1 MIVAVTPLAVAFLGV
16 LAAMAALSGEARS
29 CRRRGLLVLVALG
42 VVLAPCDGQ
51 PAGHYLS
58 GVSASWSVPT
68 VCLLAAYVAKWWTG
82 RELLDARALRAAWLF
97 GGTAGMV
104 VLPATLS
111 GLVGPYGLGWGSP
124 VLPALVWVVTAT
136 LIVTGNRFG
145 LVLGFAVLAFDL
157 RLLESQN
164 LWDTLVDPAFG
175 LVSLIALA
183 RGAVRR
189 AVRRRPVPPV
199 APHGT

>member
-1 MIVAVTPLAVAFLGV
+1 VIAAATPLAVAFLGV
-16 LAAMAALSGEARS
+16 VATMAALSGEAPS
-29 CRRRGLLVLVALG
+29 RRRKLLLVLVALG
-42 VVLAPCDGQ
+42 LVLAPCDGQ
-51 PAGHYLS
+51 HAGRFLS
-58 GVSASWSVPT
+58 GISASWSVPT
-68 VCLLAAYVAKWWTG
+68 VCLLAAYVAKRWTG

-97 GGTAGMV
+97 GVTAGVV

-111 GLVGPYGLGWGSP
+111 GLVGPYGLGWGSAG
-124 VLPALVWVVTAT
+124 LPALVWVVTAT

-145 LVLGFAVLAFDL
+145 LVLGLGVLAFDL

-164 LWDTLVDPAFG
+164 LWDYVVDPVFA

-189 AVRRRPVPPV
+189 AARLRPGLPA
-199 APHGT
+199 APHDT